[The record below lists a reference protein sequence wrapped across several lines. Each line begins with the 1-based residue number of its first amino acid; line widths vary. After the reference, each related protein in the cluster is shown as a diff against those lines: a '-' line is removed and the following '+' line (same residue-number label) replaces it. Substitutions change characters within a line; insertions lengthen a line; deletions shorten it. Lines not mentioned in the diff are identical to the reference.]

1 MLRLLGIL
9 IVLFFIFQVGVSF
22 GKHAEPNASKVIA
35 NETELEEKEQDIES
49 FEVKHTKQLN
59 EKPKGS
65 ELFMIASFLETG
77 LKACSHSCSNSFI
90 DFLCYSG
97 NENQLNV
104 VDCIAIIKLAYFREL
119 QE

>member
-22 GKHAEPNASKVIA
+22 GKHADPTTTEVIA
-35 NETELEEKEQDIES
+35 NESELDEKDQDIES

-59 EKPKGS
+59 ENPKGS

-77 LKACSHSCSNSFI
+77 LKSLFSFLFE
-90 DFLCYSG
+90 FLHRFS
-97 NENQLNV
+97 L
-104 VDCIAIIKLAYFREL
+104 LFW
-119 QE
+119 

>member
-22 GKHAEPNASKVIA
+22 GKHAEPNALKVIA

-77 LKACSHSCSNSFI
+77 LKSLFSFLFE
-90 DFLCYSG
+90 FLHRFS
-97 NENQLNV
+97 L
-104 VDCIAIIKLAYFREL
+104 LFW
-119 QE
+119 

>member
-77 LKACSHSCSNSFI
+77 LKKLVLIPVRIPSSIF
-90 DFLCYSG
+90 F
-97 NENQLNV
+97 
-104 VDCIAIIKLAYFREL
+104 AILVTKIN
-119 QE
+119 